1 MSMFKKAFD
10 FMNSYK
16 PSDWPEYYFEQSK
29 LIAKALHPFGIPL
42 LEEEKKL
49 SRFFDT
55 TKTPDIFDSRKFIPI
70 ILPKIS
76 ELLDS
81 YTLVIEGGLA
91 IGATAQIIELPNDKT
106 ASERLHKESARIITD
121 EINES
126 FKRCEVNNEQAR
138 AFKKQWDIKGE
149 GWKHS
154 QSYKVVQILLER
166 HSEYNPEDYVS
177 NVFESPEVLA
187 VKNSNFYYSLSY
199 FYDDTFTNLSDKQIQ
214 YYRKIYANYINV
226 HFSDLSDA
234 EKEEYSEMIFN
245 GKLIINKS
253 KKLKSTNGISV

>member
-1 MSMFKKAFD
+1 MSIFKKAFD
-10 FMNSYK
+10 FINGYK

-42 LEEEKKL
+42 LEDEKNL

-55 TKTPDIFDSRKFIPI
+55 TKEPSIFDSTKLIPI
-70 ILPKIS
+70 IPLKVS
-76 ELLDS
+76 ELLES
-81 YTLVIEGGLA
+81 HTLVIEDGLA

-149 GWKHS
+149 GWNHS

-214 YYRKIYANYINV
+214 YYRKLYANYMSLQY
-226 HFSDLSDA
+226 SDLSNA

-245 GKLIINKS
+245 GKLIINES
-253 KKLKSTNGISV
+253 NKLKSTNGIRV